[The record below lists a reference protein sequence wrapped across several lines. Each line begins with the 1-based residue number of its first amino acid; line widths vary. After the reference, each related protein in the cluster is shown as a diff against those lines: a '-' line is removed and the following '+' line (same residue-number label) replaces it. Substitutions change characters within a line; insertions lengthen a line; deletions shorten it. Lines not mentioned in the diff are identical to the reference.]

1 MDRQQLMRQVTAEQ
15 FAAFDTQL
23 YLDTHPNDKVA
34 LNMFNNYIKS
44 HEEYKKQYESRFGP
58 LMAESGAAGDV
69 WVWGNEP
76 WPWEK
81 EAN

>member
-1 MDRQQLMRQVTAEQ
+1 MDRQQLNRQMTAEQ

-23 YLDTHPNDKVA
+23 YLDTRPDDKVA

-44 HEEYKKQYESRFGP
+44 FNEHKKQYEAQFGP
-58 LMAESGAAGDV
+58 LMAESGAAGDTWA
-69 WVWGNEP
+69 WVKDP